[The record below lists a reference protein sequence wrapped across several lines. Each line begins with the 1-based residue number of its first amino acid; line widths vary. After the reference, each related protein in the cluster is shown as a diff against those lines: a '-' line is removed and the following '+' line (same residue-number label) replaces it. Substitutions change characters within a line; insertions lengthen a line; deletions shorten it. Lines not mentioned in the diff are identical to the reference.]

1 MILAQGDAEA
11 DMKTKRRTLANS
23 DITEI
28 VLATPVGHQ
37 HLRATIKLQSGE
49 EIVLQEATVA
59 NLVRAYVGIKTHPFQ
74 KRCHLIGRNIDAS
87 ELKTGFAQWQLIE
100 QDLVQS
106 G

>member
-1 MILAQGDAEA
+1 
-11 DMKTKRRTLANS
+11 MKKNRRTLANS
-23 DITEI
+23 DIREI

-37 HLRATIKLQSGE
+37 HLRATITLQSGE

-74 KRCHLIGRNIDAS
+74 KRCLLIGRNLDDS

-100 QDLVQS
+100 EDHGQS
-106 G
+106 V